1 MIIGIAGKIG
11 AGKDVI
17 GVCLKDQYNYTVIKF
32 ADKIK
37 QIACLMTN
45 TPMDLQ
51 TSQKGKSSTLD
62 DWGMTVREFQQK
74 LGTDAV
80 RDGLHKD
87 AWVLATLS
95 HYKPTYN
102 WVVTDTRFIN
112 EAQRITKLGGINIRV
127 ERPNNPF
134 PESKHPSETELDS
147 YRFDY
152 TILNDGSIDDLYLKI
167 NDIMENNKKGI

>member
-1 MIIGIAGKIG
+1 MIVGISGKIG
-11 AGKDVI
+11 SGKDEV
-17 GVCLKDQYNYTVIKF
+17 GLCLEKNYNFTIIKF

-51 TSQKGKSSTLD
+51 TSQSGKATYLE

-95 HYKPTYN
+95 HYKPSFK
-102 WVVTDTRFIN
+102 WAVTDTRFFN
-112 EAQRITKLGGINIRV
+112 EAEKIKKLGGINIRI

-134 PESKHPSETELDS
+134 PASDHPSETELDN
-147 YRFDY
+147 YKFD
-152 TILNDGSIDDLYLKI
+152 IVISNDGSIDDLYKKVHS
-167 NDIMENNKKGI
+167 IMSNIKK

>member
-1 MIIGIAGKIG
+1 MIIGVSGKIG
-11 AGKDVI
+11 SGKDVI
-17 GVCLKDQYNYTVIKF
+17 GLCVKNDYDYTVIKF

-51 TSQKGKSSTLD
+51 TSQRGKASMLD

-87 AWVLATLS
+87 SWVLATLS
-95 HYKPTYN
+95 HYKPNYN

-112 EAQRITKLGGINIRV
+112 EAQRIQKLGGINIRV

-134 PESKHPSETELDS
+134 PESSHPSEKELDN
-147 YRFDY
+147 YIFDY
-152 TILNDGSIDDLYLKI
+152 TVINDGSIDDLYKKI
-167 NDIMENNKKGI
+167 HSIMSFIKK

>member
-1 MIIGIAGKIG
+1 MIIGVSGKIG

-17 GVCLKDQYNYTVIKF
+17 GMCLKDNYSYAIIKF

-51 TSQKGKSSTLD
+51 TSQKGKATYLE

-80 RDGLHKD
+80 RNGLHRD

-95 HYKPTYN
+95 HYKSHFN
-102 WVVTDTRFIN
+102 WVVTDTRFKN
-112 EAQRITKLGGINIRV
+112 EAEQIKKLGGINIRV
-127 ERPNNPF
+127 NRPDNPY
-134 PESKHPSETELDS
+134 PASNHPSEIELAS
-147 YRFDY
+147 YKFDY
-152 TILNDGSIDDLYLKI
+152 TCVNDGSIDDLYAKVH
-167 NDIMENNKKGI
+167 DIISTIKKGN